1 MVEDIDA
8 ETPLTVLTF
17 QRCARTGFWGHQK
30 PISNRL
36 YQPQAILSRWYDK
49 FILWFRISKLVIFLL
64 MQIRSNKL
72 IECFRMFSLKI
83 RIIYWIAILLVM
95 IIFCPFLSM
104 HSDINTQMDEIYTFN
119 KFNVWMNRALKLMW
133 NKMRKM
139 DRSLERL
146 YPM

>member
-64 MQIRSNKL
+64 TQIRSNKL

-95 IIFCPFLSM
+95 NCNHFVPFYQCNLILTHRWM
-104 HSDINTQMDEIYTFN
+104 KYTRLINLTYEWI
-119 KFNVWMNRALKLMW
+119 VH
-133 NKMRKM
+133 
-139 DRSLERL
+139 
-146 YPM
+146 